1 MNSFKILK
9 GNKIINKK
17 GSLLKYFNKNSL
29 PKNWKFGE
37 IYVSEISK
45 NMIKGWHWH
54 KYQTSTL
61 LAISGNIKVVIIQN
75 GKFKQFSISKTN
87 LKTIIIKPRTWYA
100 FQGLEK
106 KSNLLNL
113 SDKVHTPNYSKKK
126 DLDYFSYNWK
136 K

>member
-45 NMIKGWHWH
+45 NIIKGWHWH

-61 LAISGNIKVVIIQN
+61 LAISEI
-75 GKFKQFSISKTN
+75 
-87 LKTIIIKPRTWYA
+87 
-100 FQGLEK
+100 
-106 KSNLLNL
+106 
-113 SDKVHTPNYSKKK
+113 
-126 DLDYFSYNWK
+126 
-136 K
+136 